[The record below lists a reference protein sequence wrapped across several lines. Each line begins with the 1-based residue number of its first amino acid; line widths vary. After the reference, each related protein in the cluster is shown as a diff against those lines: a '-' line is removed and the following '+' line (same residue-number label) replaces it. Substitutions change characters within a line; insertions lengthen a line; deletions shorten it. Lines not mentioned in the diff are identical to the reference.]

1 MKISPVCE
9 QKGLRIY
16 IASKNEADDRVRYKA
31 TLVNGGCS
39 LDVPVIKARNSGCIF
54 VEIPAKGT
62 EANSRVEITER
73 HTGGLV
79 ADIDVSH
86 AEFLSKISRRVPEE
100 FSLLGAI
107 EEIDL
112 QSPLHRRQYDLNL
125 DDCFD
130 ALDGDVVW
138 RIAVDWR
145 GSDKSKPRLELVG
158 NDLKR
163 LDVEI
168 HEFEFQKGLLREG
181 HEVSRMI
188 ATFRTPRH
196 LTDFCLFAR
205 DPQREVTSNFYPM
218 DSIAADSVLLDRA
231 ERTKSIDEQQDVY
244 PRWLDAKMRELQTLE
259 AELVSVAKDALHIIV
274 FAEDAP
280 THLIEQ
286 TLASL
291 KYQLFENWEATVLSP
306 IASQF
311 RDSDRRISFSQL
323 PDKDQTAN
331 EASRIAEESG
341 AARICMVEAGDVF
354 ARGALAAI
362 ANASNDP
369 LSIVVFDEDSVDEHG
384 IHSRPKLKGA
394 LNKQLEYSEN
404 WIGYGAFFP
413 AELVSSISFK
423 NVQSPLLIA
432 YALSLKAIERGLPF
446 EAVPYVLLHAFS
458 PPEKSET
465 TIDAFPASDAETAKK
480 ILSGHLRSIGARS
493 IVEDGFLE
501 GTLKISLTEDRA
513 GKVSVVIPTM
523 DHADML
529 ERCVSS
535 LLNKTTYK
543 DIEIVLV
550 ENNSKMDETFALY
563 DRLKKENPDVV
574 KVVEWDGPFNY
585 PAIINHGVAASTGEY
600 LLLLNNDT
608 EVIVPRFIEEMLA
621 LTSIPEVGVVGAKLY
636 FKDML
641 VQHAGMVIGP
651 YGGISHAN
659 QNFSDTRP
667 GYQNRALTQCSFSSV
682 TGACQMVRRKVFD
695 EVGGYDETFAVGF
708 NDADF
713 CLKVRAAGYDV
724 VFTPYAELYHYEFV
738 SRGREGIDSEKQAR
752 WERERDAF
760 FEKWHSELENGD
772 PLVSPNLDKDNWYY
786 ALPDIQTT

>member
-9 QKGLRIY
+9 QRALRIY
-16 IASKNEADDRVRYKA
+16 AIAKVGKAGPRKYRAALNTDERSLNVPIIEAGDGEHV
-31 TLVNGGCS
+31 
-39 LDVPVIKARNSGCIF
+39 VIIL
-54 VEIPAKGT
+54 P
-62 EANSRVEITER
+62 ANSTKAKSRIEVSER
-73 HTGGLV
+73 HTGNV
-79 ADIDVSH
+79 AARFDIEKADFLTKVSRH
-86 AEFLSKISRRVPEE
+86 VREE
-100 FSLLGAI
+100 FSLLGL
-107 EEIDL
+107 IDRVDS
-112 QSPLHRRQYDLNL
+112 QNPLHRWQYDLNL

-130 ALDGDVVW
+130 TLDGDIVW
-138 RIAVDWR
+138 RIAIDWR
-145 GSDKSKPRLELVG
+145 GSDKSKPCLELVA

-163 LDVEI
+163 IDIEI
-168 HEFEFQKGLLREG
+168 REFEFQKGLLREG
-181 HEVSRMI
+181 HEVNRLI
-188 ATFRTPRH
+188 ATFRMPKR
-196 LTDFCLFAR
+196 LTDFCLFAC

-218 DSIAADSVLLDRA
+218 ETPAAINLIEHVSS
-231 ERTKSIDEQQDVY
+231 RTKSIDEQQDVY
-244 PRWLDAKMRELQTLE
+244 SRWLDAKMRELQTLE
-259 AELVSVAKDALHIIV
+259 AELVPVAKDALHVIV

-280 THLIEQ
+280 THLVEQ

-306 IASQF
+306 IASQL
-311 RDSDRRISFSQL
+311 RDSDSRISFAHL
-323 PDKDQTAN
+323 PGKNQAAN
-331 EASRIAEESG
+331 EVIRIAEESG

-362 ANASNDP
+362 ANASSNP
-369 LSIVVFDEDSVDEHG
+369 LSVVVFDEDSVDEQG

-413 AELVSSISFK
+413 TELIAGASFE
-423 NVQSPLLIA
+423 NVQSPSLIA
-432 YALSLKAIERGLPF
+432 YTLSLKAIEKELTF
-446 EAVPYVLLHAFS
+446 EAVPYVLLHSFSPSAEGETANDAFS
-458 PPEKSET
+458 TRDFE
-465 TIDAFPASDAETAKK
+465 AAKN
-480 ILSGHLRSIGARS
+480 ILSAHLRAIGACS
-493 IVEDGFLE
+493 AVEDGFLE
-501 GTLKISLTEDRA
+501 GTLKISLAEDRA

-529 ERCVSS
+529 ERCVTS

-550 ENNSKMDETFALY
+550 ENNSEMDETFALY
-563 DRLKKENPDVV
+563 DRLQRENPDVV

-585 PAIINHGVAASTGEY
+585 PAIINHGVATSTGEY

-621 LTSIPEVGVVGAKLY
+621 LASIPEVGVVGAKLY

-738 SRGREGIDSEKQAR
+738 SRGREGIDSEKQVR

-760 FEKWHSELENGD
+760 FEKWHDELENGD

-786 ALPDIQTT
+786 ALSTK

>member
-16 IASKNEADDRVRYKA
+16 IASKNEADDRIRYKA
-31 TLVNGGCS
+31 TLVNGRCS

-54 VEIPAKGT
+54 IEIPAKGT
-62 EANSRVEITER
+62 EADSRVEITER

-112 QSPLHRRQYDLNL
+112 QNPLHRRQYDLNL

-130 ALDGDVVW
+130 TLDGDVVW
-138 RIAVDWR
+138 RIAIDWR
-145 GSDKSKPRLELVG
+145 GSDKSKPCLELVG
-158 NDLKR
+158 NDLKG

-168 HEFEFQKGLLREG
+168 HEFEFQKGLLRKG
-181 HEVSRMI
+181 HEVSRII
-188 ATFRTPRH
+188 ATLRTPRH

-218 DSIAADSVLLDRA
+218 DSIAADSVICERA
-231 ERTKSIDEQQDVY
+231 ERTKSIDEQQDAY
-244 PRWLDAKMRELQTLE
+244 PRWLDAKMRELQALE
-259 AELVSVAKDALHIIV
+259 TELVPVVKDALHIIV
-274 FAEDAP
+274 FAKDTPA
-280 THLIEQ
+280 HLIEQ

-291 KYQLFENWEATVLSP
+291 KCQLFENWEATVLSS
-306 IASQF
+306 IASQL
-311 RDSDRRISFSQL
+311 RDSDGRISFTQL
-323 PDKDQTAN
+323 SDKGQIAN
-331 EASRIAEESG
+331 EVIRIAKESG

-354 ARGALAAI
+354 ARGALMAI
-362 ANASNDP
+362 ASASNDP
-369 LSIVVFDEDSVDEHG
+369 LSIVVFDEDSVDEQG

-404 WIGYGAFFP
+404 WIGYGTFFP
-413 AELVSSISFK
+413 AELVSSTSFE
-423 NVQSPLLIA
+423 NAQSPSLIA
-432 YALSLKAIERGLPF
+432 YALSLKAIEKGLPF

-458 PPEKSET
+458 PSAKNET
-465 TIDAFPASDAETAKK
+465 ANDAFPASDTETAKK
-480 ILSGHLRSIGARS
+480 ILSGHLRAIGACS

-501 GTLKISLTEDRA
+501 GTLKISLAEDRA
-513 GKVSVVIPTM
+513 GKVSVIIPTM

-535 LLNKTTYK
+535 LLNKATYK
-543 DIEIVLV
+543 DMEIVLV

-585 PAIINHGVAASTGEY
+585 SAIINHGVAASAGEY

-621 LTSIPEVGVVGAKLY
+621 LASIPEVGVVGAKLY

-682 TGACQMVRRKVFD
+682 TGACQMVRREVFD
-695 EVGGYDETFAVGF
+695 KVGGYDETFAVGF

-738 SRGREGIDSEKQAR
+738 SRGREGIDSKKQAR
-752 WERERDAF
+752 WEQERDAF
-760 FEKWHSELENGD
+760 FEKWHDELEGGD

-786 ALPDIQTT
+786 ALSSK

>member
-16 IASKNEADDRVRYKA
+16 IASKSEADDRVRYKA

-54 VEIPAKGT
+54 VEVPAKGT
-62 EANSRVEITER
+62 EADSRVEVVER
-73 HTGGLV
+73 HTGDLV
-79 ADIDVSH
+79 ADVDVSR
-86 AEFLSKISRRVPEE
+86 AELLSKISRRVPEE

-107 EEIDL
+107 EEIDS
-112 QSPLHRRQYDLNL
+112 QNPLHRRQYDLNL

-130 ALDGDVVW
+130 TLDGDVVW
-138 RIAVDWR
+138 RIAIDWR

-181 HEVSRMI
+181 HEVSRII
-188 ATFRTPRH
+188 ATFRMPRH

-218 DSIAADSVLLDRA
+218 DSIAADRVIF
-231 ERTKSIDEQQDVY
+231 ERTERTRSIDEQKDIY
-244 PRWLDAKMRELQTLE
+244 PRWLEAKTQELRTME
-259 AELVSVAKDALHIIV
+259 PELVPAAKDALHVII

-280 THLIEQ
+280 ANSIGQ
-286 TLASL
+286 TLDSL
-291 KYQLFENWEATVLSP
+291 KCQLFENWEATVLSP
-306 IASQF
+306 IALQL
-311 RDSDRRISFSQL
+311 RDSDSRISFAQL
-323 PDKDQTAN
+323 PDKGHTAN
-331 EASRIAEESG
+331 EVIRIAEESG
-341 AARICMVEAGDVF
+341 AARICIVEAGDVF

-362 ANASNDP
+362 ANASNNP
-369 LSIVVFDEDSVDEHG
+369 LSVVVFDEDSVDEQG
-384 IHSRPKLKGA
+384 IHFHPKLKGA

-413 AELVSSISFK
+413 AELIAGTSFEDA
-423 NVQSPLLIA
+423 QSPSLIA
-432 YALSLKAIERGLPF
+432 YALSLKAIEKGLPF
-446 EAVPYVLLHAFS
+446 EAVPYVILHAFFTPS
-458 PPEKSET
+458 KSET
-465 TIDAFPASDAETAKK
+465 ANDAFPAGDAETAKK
-480 ILSGHLRSIGARS
+480 ILSDHLRAIGACS
-493 IVEDGFLE
+493 IVEDGFLD
-501 GTLKISLTEDRA
+501 GTLKISLAEDRA
-513 GKVSVVIPTM
+513 GKVSIIIPTM

-535 LLNKTTYK
+535 LLNKATYK

-550 ENNSKMDETFALY
+550 ENNSEMDETFALY
-563 DRLKKENPDVV
+563 DRLKNENADVI

-585 PAIINHGVAASTGEY
+585 PAIINHGVTASTGEY

-608 EVIVPRFIEEMLA
+608 EAIVPRFIEEMLA
-621 LTSIPEVGVVGAKLY
+621 LASIPEVGVVGAKLY

-659 QNFSDTRP
+659 QNFSDARP

-682 TGACQMVRRKVFD
+682 TGACQMVRREVFD

-713 CLKVRAAGYDV
+713 CLKARAAGYDV

-738 SRGREGIDSEKQAR
+738 SRGREGIDFEKQAR
-752 WERERDAF
+752 WEQERDAF
-760 FEKWHSELENGD
+760 FEKWHDELEGGD

-786 ALPDIQTT
+786 ALSSK